1 MNLLEQWLDLNGT
14 ESITL
19 MKPRFALPTVHKELF
34 V

>member
-19 MKPRFALPTVHKELF
+19 MKPLFALLTVHKELF